1 VTTGKEGTLS
11 FRSICLLAL
20 IAVTGLAA
28 CSGDDGSRVIEGE
41 SVTVR
46 MFDSRFEFEEIRV
59 PVGGTVTFVGS
70 SNLPHNAVASDG
82 SWSTESDFGSLEQ
95 YNGDTSTLRFDAAG
109 TYVFYCTFHGNNQG
123 AGMSGTLVVGD

>member
-1 VTTGKEGTLS
+1 MSAGKEGTLK
-11 FRSICLLAL
+11 SIRVLVVLLT
-20 IAVTGLAA
+20 VLAA

-46 MFDSRFEFEEIRV
+46 MFDSRFEYEEVRV

-70 SNLPHNAVASDG
+70 SNLPHNAVAVDG

-95 YNGDTSTLRFDAAG
+95 YNGDTARLRFETAG
-109 TYVFYCTFHGNNQG
+109 TYVFYCTFHGNDQG
-123 AGMSGTLVVGD
+123 AGMAGTLIVGG